1 MQINSNLESFIVYEI
16 LNIIIGILH
25 KINCNN
31 LVYKYIDYFK
41 LNQQIESF
49 ILINYIATIIPL
61 LIYLLT
67 IFLII
72 KVNVTII
79 KYIFIR

>member
-1 MQINSNLESFIVYEI
+1 MQINSNLESFIVDEI

-31 LVYKYIDYFK
+31 LIYKYIDYFK

-67 IFLII
+67 MSLII
-72 KVNVTII
+72 KISITII
-79 KYIFIR
+79 KYILI